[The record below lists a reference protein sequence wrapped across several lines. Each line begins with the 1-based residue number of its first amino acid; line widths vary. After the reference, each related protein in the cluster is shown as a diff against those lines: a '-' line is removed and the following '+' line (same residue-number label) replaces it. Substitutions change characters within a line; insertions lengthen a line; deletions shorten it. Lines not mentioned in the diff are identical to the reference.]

1 MNDLRVCNVYFGYYF
16 TSLPS
21 LPCQYQKIIE
31 YNQPTYQKY
40 HKIALKIG
48 LFFIN
53 LVGNFKRGRLSE
65 RGRLLQK
72 IRY

>member
-1 MNDLRVCNVYFGYYF
+1 MILRV

-31 YNQPTYQKY
+31 SDQPTYQKY

-48 LFFIN
+48 IFFIN
-53 LVGNFKRGRLSE
+53 LAGNFKRV
-65 RGRLLQK
+65 RLLGWGVYYNKYCMSSLFAQSVV
-72 IRY
+72 